1 MYGTVC
7 RFMVKPGM
15 EMQIAALTKEFE
27 LANIPG
33 SRAEY
38 VYQMDNNS
46 NEYYMAVIFESEDA
60 YKRNA
65 MSPEQDMRY
74 QKFRALLAA
83 DPEWHDGKI
92 VYSDIKAMAR

>member
-1 MYGTVC
+1 
-7 RFMVKPGM
+7 MVKPGL
-15 EMQIAALTKEFE
+15 EMQMTALTKEFE
-27 LANIPG
+27 QANIPG

-92 VYSDIKAMAR
+92 VYSDIKSMVR